1 MSTGFLFPGQGSQ
14 TLGMLKDVPTE
25 YIDRIENVTGFRLVD
40 EEASYQ
46 DTIFIQLALLTKAA
60 YYLDEMKERGIK
72 PDLVAGHS
80 IGAFS
85 AAVAC
90 GALSFENAA
99 ELVYHRANLMK
110 TSYPSGY
117 AMGVIV
123 GLTRSEAEKV
133 VAETFDPNEP
143 VYLSNENCP
152 LQHTISGSITGL
164 EKTLATAKTQ
174 QARTAKLLKVPVP
187 SHCVLMNDTVEKF
200 KPYMDTVSV
209 KDADCLYLKNID
221 GRATKDAEEI
231 RKDLLEN
238 LAFPVQWNQMMGIAH
253 ELGMDLTIEF
263 PPGNTLTKL
272 IHARFGVDQGI
283 RTLNLDQHGVDDT
296 TFLYQKWR

>member
-1 MSTGFLFPGQGSQ
+1 
-14 TLGMLKDVPTE
+14 
-25 YIDRIENVTGFRLVD
+25 
-40 EEASYQ
+40 
-46 DTIFIQLALLTKAA
+46 
-60 YYLDEMKERGIK
+60 MKERGIK

-99 ELVYHRANLMK
+99 ELVYHRANLMR

-164 EKTLATAKTQ
+164 EKTLAAAKTQ